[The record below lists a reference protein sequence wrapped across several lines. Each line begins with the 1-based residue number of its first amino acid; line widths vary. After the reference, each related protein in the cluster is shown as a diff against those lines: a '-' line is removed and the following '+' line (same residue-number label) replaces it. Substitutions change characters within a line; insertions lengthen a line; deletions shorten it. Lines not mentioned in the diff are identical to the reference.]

1 MPTVEITAN
10 DGNGGTVSDQFKIT
24 VNPVNNPANGE
35 IKFTGERAL
44 DKTNYANAS
53 INDNEGLGTFNY
65 QWFSDG
71 IKVQDSNSNNY
82 KILSSDLGK
91 KIKVVVN
98 FVDGFGFA
106 ESISSDEI
114 KIDLPV
120 KTIAN
125 SGAYGNRNVFKDAHS
140 QIVLK
145 GGNTDDIL
153 SCYWG
158 K

>member
-1 MPTVEITAN
+1 MEIT
-10 DGNGGTVSDQFKIT
+10 I
-24 VNPVNNPANGE
+24 
-35 IKFTGERAL
+35 TGERSL
-44 DKTNYANAS
+44 DKTIVATAS

-82 KILSSDLGK
+82 KILASDFGK

-114 KIDLPV
+114 KIELPV
-120 KTIAN
+120 KNVENIQEL
-125 SGAYGNRNVFKDAHS
+125 GNRNVFKDAHS

-145 GGNTDDIL
+145 GGDTDDIL
-153 SCYWG
+153 SCYWW